1 MRLRLLAVVSV
12 PAFFACSATD
22 WKEIT
27 DGGTSSTDQKCSA
40 AVDLGPA
47 TAKCAAAKGL
57 AGNNLACVDFN
68 QVTDLTS
75 DPKVTGWKF
84 DATGCWEIAA
94 GKLQVKSFK
103 DFMGTCG
110 LTLPPQNLADADKQ
124 KYQSLTLSVIHTLD
138 LNKQR
143 QQAGIYLGVALDT
156 QQMWLGTGTNP
167 RQVSTVTVAK
177 AALPN
182 GGNSIYQPL
191 FNLTSTA
198 QVGNV
203 NQGWQIESIA
213 VNASQ

>member
-1 MRLRLLAVVSV
+1 MRSFMLTTIYALGTAACDHGPTAELPDKTHDMSV
-12 PAFFACSATD
+12 TDLSARSDT
-22 WKEIT
+22 
-27 DGGTSSTDQKCSA
+27 
-40 AVDLGPA
+40 
-47 TAKCAAAKGL
+47 CAAAKGL
-57 AGNNLACVDFN
+57 TGDNLACVDFN
-68 QVTDLTS
+68 QVTDLAS
-75 DPKVTGWKF
+75 DPKLTGWKF

-110 LTLPPQNLADADKQ
+110 LTLPPQNLADADKL
-124 KYQSLTLSVIHTLD
+124 KYQSFTLSVIHTLD

-143 QQAGIYLGVALDT
+143 QQAAIYLGVALDT

-182 GGNSIYQPL
+182 GGNNIYQPL
-191 FNLTSTA
+191 FNLTSSA

-213 VNASQ
+213 VNASP